1 MAKEERIWYI
11 DFLHFIII
19 WGLMTFVLI
28 MLLWCI
34 LIVNLRLH
42 LVYGSSV
49 KGEETI
55 KKTMAEN
62 EKIERG
68 MKYGAGT

>member
-1 MAKEERIWYI
+1 MQ
-11 DFLHFIII
+11 D
-19 WGLMTFVLI
+19 
-28 MLLWCI
+28 
-34 LIVNLRLH
+34 LRLH

>member
-1 MAKEERIWYI
+1 MP
-11 DFLHFIII
+11 D
-19 WGLMTFVLI
+19 
-28 MLLWCI
+28 
-34 LIVNLRLH
+34 LRLH

-68 MKYGAGT
+68 MKYGAGTYGAGKSNIAEKSG

>member
-1 MAKEERIWYI
+1 MRKKELAAEVIARLKKEYP
-11 DFLHFIII
+11 D
-19 WGLMTFVLI
+19 
-28 MLLWCI
+28 
-34 LIVNLRLH
+34 LRLH

>member
-1 MAKEERIWYI
+1 MP
-11 DFLHFIII
+11 D
-19 WGLMTFVLI
+19 
-28 MLLWCI
+28 
-34 LIVNLRLH
+34 LRLH

-49 KGEETI
+49 KGEE
-55 KKTMAEN
+55 TMAEN

>member
-1 MAKEERIWYI
+1 MYAGFKVTSGIW
-11 DFLHFIII
+11 
-19 WGLMTFVLI
+19 V
-28 MLLWCI
+28 
-34 LIVNLRLH
+34 
-42 LVYGSSV
+42 SV